1 MLFSQS
7 THFFS
12 SWGHWV
18 TSQSPASCFL
28 LCRGCERSQHW
39 HAVPSREPEDSLA
52 GLWCANLI
60 LTPPC
65 MSPLSQSCFSRSS
78 NTFIILA
85 GWNSEW
91 GWEIHRESEK
101 KKWQKTEE
109 WWNERK
115 EERDRRK
122 EKREGDSLYIHQ
134 WSADEKVESLI
145 KGSLDRSI
153 YLFSFKENFTL
164 PTFFKGCCYCSLV
177 LSDSPHSEETAQKN
191 PSCHM
196 EFCQLTMP
204 SLKPRFGKNHCCHS
218 WRWDFYPQQ
227 GWGC

>member
-101 KKWQKTEE
+101 KNGRRQKNDEMRGKKKGTG
-109 WWNERK
+109 ERK
-115 EERDRRK
+115 RGKETVYISISGQRMRK
-122 EKREGDSLYIHQ
+122 
-134 WSADEKVESLI
+134 
-145 KGSLDRSI
+145 
-153 YLFSFKENFTL
+153 
-164 PTFFKGCCYCSLV
+164 
-177 LSDSPHSEETAQKN
+177 LS
-191 PSCHM
+191 PSSKDH
-196 EFCQLTMP
+196 
-204 SLKPRFGKNHCCHS
+204 
-218 WRWDFYPQQ
+218 
-227 GWGC
+227 